1 MSSCLEEQPGQDSEV
16 SQNGQHRPGVSS
28 RIALVCVWGWGAV
41 NGWASGESSVPSETY
56 GWQRNLR
63 GGCMEA

>member
-28 RIALVCVWGWGAV
+28 RIAMACVWGWGAV
-41 NGWASGESSVPSETY
+41 SG
-56 GWQRNLR
+56 
-63 GGCMEA
+63 